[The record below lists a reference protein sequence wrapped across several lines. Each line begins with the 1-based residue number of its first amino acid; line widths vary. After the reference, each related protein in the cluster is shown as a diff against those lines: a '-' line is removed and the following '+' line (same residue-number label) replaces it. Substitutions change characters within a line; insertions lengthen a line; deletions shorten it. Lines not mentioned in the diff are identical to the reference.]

1 MAHVDGASRYNVRH
15 KCICGWPGGPRMRW
29 ENLPASDLLLRQA
42 CTTFVGKEKTEN
54 RMMRMNGKCVLRC
67 MAIAALASMASCH
80 STEAN
85 YKAAY
90 DKAVDRTK
98 DGVGLE
104 VYNKVLEERNRDNYI
119 VNGDSLR
126 MVLDRCNI
134 VDGKPDEVRP
144 YGVVVAEFKQK
155 FNATSLRNRLRTEE
169 KLPAYVVFTGSEQ
182 KYCVVASGFDEAA
195 DAAAFVKNISK
206 KMKIKPLVPKVWVL
220 QRI

>member
-1 MAHVDGASRYNVRH
+1 
-15 KCICGWPGGPRMRW
+15 
-29 ENLPASDLLLRQA
+29 
-42 CTTFVGKEKTEN
+42 
-54 RMMRMNGKCVLRC
+54 MRMNGKCVLRC

-169 KLPAYVVFTGSEQ
+169 KLSAYVVFTGSEQ